1 VNITGKVERGDE
13 LIASTNLY
21 SSRMMARLRV
31 VVERLAI
38 EMTAS
43 VKNDTG
49 RLRRSIT
56 YKLSNGDNTASATVG
71 TNLSYGR
78 AQEYGF
84 VGEQSVKAFTR
95 KTKDGK
101 TVEVRAFSRHMNLPE
116 HSYLRSTLAEHKAE
130 YAARMTAAVTS
141 KASA

>member
-1 VNITGKVERGDE
+1 
-13 LIASTNLY
+13 
-21 SSRMMARLRV
+21 
-31 VVERLAI
+31 
-38 EMTAS
+38 
-43 VKNDTG
+43 VKNDKLSGQVLKVRTG